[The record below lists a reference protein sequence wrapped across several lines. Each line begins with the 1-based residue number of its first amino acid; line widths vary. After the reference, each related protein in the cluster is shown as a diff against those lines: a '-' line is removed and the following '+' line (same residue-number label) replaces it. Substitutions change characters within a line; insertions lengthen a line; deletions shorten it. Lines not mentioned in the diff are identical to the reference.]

1 MRSGPPRGPRCL
13 APRRWISAALCVK
26 LVRQVELTSCEMFP
40 CSRAEVVVD
49 ESRTLAN
56 VFLMLK
62 VCTNSIPPGGGPQM
76 VYQGAI
82 GVTDI
87 GWAPSM

>member
-1 MRSGPPRGPRCL
+1 MARLKVRPISARRTDVRSGPPRGPRCL

-62 VCTNSIPPGGGPQM
+62 VCTNSIP
-76 VYQGAI
+76 VRAK
-82 GVTDI
+82 
-87 GWAPSM
+87 